1 LRGLRSDLSL
11 QIHCEKGSTIVD
23 LQSDPLN
30 VVICGVGGQGNIL
43 LARMIGTILIGKG
56 YLVDIGETFGAAQR
70 GGSVFSSLRVSKK
83 KNHGPLIPEGKGH
96 VILSLEPLETLR
108 MLGAFGN
115 PEVRTVFNTQP
126 VYPVGVLAKRFAYP
140 DLDALTTG
148 ISRLSRT
155 CWALNATELAM
166 GLHSP
171 IVANTIMLGA
181 LAGSNA
187 IPIGMEDVQLE
198 IKDRFP
204 SDKVDLNLEAL
215 KLGFDA
221 VQ

>member
-1 LRGLRSDLSL
+1 VG
-11 QIHCEKGSTIVD
+11 

-43 LARMIGTILIGKG
+43 LARMIGRILIGKG

-70 GGSVFSSLRVSKK
+70 GGSVFSSLRVSRK

-96 VILSLEPLETLR
+96 VILSLEPLEALR
-108 MLGAFGN
+108 MLSVFGN
-115 PEVRTVFNTQP
+115 PDVITIFNTQP

-140 DLDALTTG
+140 DLDALTTA
-148 ISRLSRT
+148 IRRLSRT
-155 CWALNATELAM
+155 CRALNATELAV
-166 GLHSP
+166 GLHSA

-187 IPIGMEDVQLE
+187 IPIGMEDVQAE
-198 IKDRFP
+198 VKSSFP
-204 SDKVDLNLEAL
+204 PGKVDLNLQAL
-215 KLGFDA
+215 KLGFEA
-221 VQ
+221 EP

>member
-1 LRGLRSDLSL
+1 VG
-11 QIHCEKGSTIVD
+11 

-43 LARMIGTILIGKG
+43 LARMIGRILIGKG

-70 GGSVFSSLRVSKK
+70 GGSVFSSLRVSGK

-96 VILSLEPLETLR
+96 VIVSLEPLEALR
-108 MLGAFGN
+108 MLNAFGN
-115 PEVRTVFNTQP
+115 PEVVTVFNTEP
-126 VYPVGVLAKRFAYP
+126 VYPVGVLAKRFSYP
-140 DLDALTTG
+140 DLDALTAA
-148 ISRLSRT
+148 IRRLSRM

-181 LAGSNA
+181 LAASDA
-187 IPIGMEDVQLE
+187 IPVGMEDVQAE
-198 IKDRFP
+198 IKNSFP
-204 SDKVDLNLEAL
+204 SGKIELNLRAL
-215 KLGFDA
+215 KVGFEA
-221 VQ
+221 VH